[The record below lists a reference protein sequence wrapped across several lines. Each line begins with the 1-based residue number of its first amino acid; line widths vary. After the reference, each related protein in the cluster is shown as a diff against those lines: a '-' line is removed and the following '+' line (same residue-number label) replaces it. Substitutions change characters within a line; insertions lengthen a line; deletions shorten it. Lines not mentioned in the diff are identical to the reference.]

1 MFFLKK
7 PKKIKNVNPLPFDY
21 NKEKENEDK
30 YENYKDKELELEI
43 RNYFDDL
50 DYSYISKNDSVKKE
64 QIIDLSI
71 ELIHLS
77 FIIIRRL
84 SWELEQKKYNAP
96 QNELLTRIISELS
109 DCCHNLPLHVN
120 LFRKDSVDL
129 NTSFELAYALST
141 FCTIE
146 NILNEYH
153 LPSFNL
159 IELVD
164 KLPDLEFI
172 IDR

>member
-1 MFFLKK
+1 MFFLKN
-7 PKKIKNVNPLPFDY
+7 PKKIKNVNFIPFDY
-21 NKEKENEDK
+21 NKENENEDK
-30 YENYKDKELELEI
+30 YENYENEELELKI

-50 DYSYISKNDSVKKE
+50 DFSYILKNDLVKKE
-64 QIIDLSI
+64 QIIDFSI
-71 ELIHLS
+71 ELMHLS

-84 SWELEQKKYNAP
+84 SWELYQNKYNVP
-96 QNELLTRIISELS
+96 QNELLTKIISELS

-129 NTSFELAYALST
+129 NTSFELARALST
-141 FCTIE
+141 FCTIK

-153 LPSFNL
+153 LPSYNL